1 MKPGRLAA
9 AMLAIAVLASASA
22 VAQTV
27 KLGVV
32 DSYSGPMA
40 GVGEQL
46 DRGIR
51 LYMKEHEKDLPPGA
65 KLEIIRRDD
74 TGPNPAVAKRLAQ
87 ELITRDHVQLLAG
100 AVFAPNA
107 LAIAPLAAEAK
118 VPFII
123 MNAGTSMITTKSP
136 YIARVSFT
144 LWQSSYPLGSWA
156 AKNGL
161 KSVYTLVSDYGPG
174 IDAETAFT
182 KAFTDGGGTIAGA
195 V

>member
-51 LYMKEHEKDLPPGA
+51 LYMREHEKGLPPGV

-100 AVFAPNA
+100 PVYSPNA
-107 LAIAPLAAEAK
+107 LATAPVVTEGK

-123 MNAGTSMITTKSP
+123 LNAGT
-136 YIARVSFT
+136 
-144 LWQSSYPLGSWA
+144 
-156 AKNGL
+156 
-161 KSVYTLVSDYGPG
+161 
-174 IDAETAFT
+174 
-182 KAFTDGGGTIAGA
+182 A